1 MKDKKFKD
9 EISGRRY
16 SYAVSVYVFLY
27 LFIMILC
34 ITIMR
39 YRNPDSD
46 FYFLAGTGR
55 YILENREVPTVNPF
69 VIHENFG
76 MIVQQ
81 WLASVANYILF
92 DLFGIWGLEVY
103 CALIF
108 LLLQFVIYLYSSF
121 FTNVRSLKMAALI
134 VSDMILV
141 PFMTS
146 RPSAVTILV
155 LLTELCILEFCE
167 KKKKWISL
175 WLLPVLSLFEINFHA
190 TFWPIQFIL
199 MLPYAVPDVRKF
211 LLKKTSLKMIAGY
224 FCEKKAVWGIMLP
237 MFLAGFLN
245 PNGIK
250 GMAYLFFSYQSANL
264 QHQISELAKP
274 CVLSYTGVFI
284 VGSIVLSAVY
294 FYVYRTEADIK
305 IVYMQL
311 GTLFLAC
318 MHERNFWFLIPGGV
332 PVLCCLMNG
341 RFARNIGRKTL
352 TLKKLFCVISLQTT
366 GLILSLW
373 ILGSLEGSGGVN
385 ADSYTTPNLAADYL
399 DQFDGEQVKLY
410 TEFGNGA
417 FMEWKGY
424 KVYIDARPELFQKKI
439 NQQEDIY
446 SESIEL
452 ASGETDM
459 ELFLK
464 KYDFTHLITGV
475 HSKLDIFLGF
485 QEDYEKVLEAEEYI
499 LYQRRTEELR

>member
-1 MKDKKFKD
+1 MNNKRFKA
-9 EISGRRY
+9 EISGRKY
-16 SYAVSVYVFLY
+16 SYAASVYIFFY
-27 LFIMILC
+27 LLVMILC
-34 ITIMR
+34 ISFMC
-39 YRNPDSD
+39 YKNPDSD

-141 PFMTS
+141 RFMTS

-167 KKKKWISL
+167 KKKNWKNLWI
-175 WLLPVLSLFEINFHA
+175 LPVLSLFEINFHA

-199 MLPYAVPDVRKF
+199 MLPYAVPDLRGILF
-211 LLKKTSLKMIAGY
+211 KKESFKKLSE
-224 FCEKKAVWGIMLP
+224 FFREKKAVWGIMLP

-245 PNGIK
+245 PNGIR
-250 GMAYLFFSYQSANL
+250 GMAYLFLSYQSANL
-264 QHQISELAKP
+264 QHRISEMQKP
-274 CVLSYTGVFI
+274 CLLSYTGFFI
-284 VGSIVLSAVY
+284 AGSIVLSAVY
-294 FYVYRTEADIK
+294 LYVYRKEPDIK
-305 IVYMQL
+305 LVYMQF
-311 GTLFLAC
+311 GTLLLAC
-318 MHERNFWFLIPGGV
+318 MHERNFWFLLPGGI
-332 PVLCCLMNG
+332 PVLCRIMNEY
-341 RFARNIGRKTL
+341 FDRKESRRTL
-352 TLKKLFCVISLQTT
+352 SLKKLFCVIALQGT
-366 GLILSLW
+366 GLLLLLW
-373 ILGSLEGSGGVN
+373 ILGSLESNSDVN
-385 ADSYTTPNLAADYL
+385 ADSYRTPNLAADYL
-399 DQFDGEQVKLY
+399 EQFDREQIKLY

-424 KVYIDARPELFQKKI
+424 KVYIDARPELYQKKI

-446 SESIEL
+446 SESIKL
-452 ASGETDM
+452 TSGEADM
-459 ELFLK
+459 GIFLK
-464 KYDFTHLITGV
+464 EYDFTHLITGV